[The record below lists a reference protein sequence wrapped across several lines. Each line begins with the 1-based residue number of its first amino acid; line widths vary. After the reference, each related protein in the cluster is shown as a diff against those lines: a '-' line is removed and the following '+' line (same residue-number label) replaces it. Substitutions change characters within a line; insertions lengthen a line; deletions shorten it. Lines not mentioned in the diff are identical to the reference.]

1 VVEQGTHKPLVGSSN
16 LPPGTQ
22 DATSIAEPAPKE
34 QATPIPFCHPRRSR
48 LRDAGAGLVCTGMD
62 VMHNHFVWGAAL
74 GIVIGLAGMI
84 LLTLRLWE
92 SRREV
97 KRLQRHLADKLELEA
112 DATNRLKTDL
122 QQLKQQNENLRIKVA
137 SLGQLPDRKLQRD
150 IEIYARAE
158 RYMVSR
164 SPGFPAAW
172 EEAKRNSVEELESE
186 ENGHSLPRRVFNAL
200 LNRPSKV
207 DSSVEERPSEG

>member
-1 VVEQGTHKPLVGSSN
+1 
-16 LPPGTQ
+16 
-22 DATSIAEPAPKE
+22 
-34 QATPIPFCHPRRSR
+34 
-48 LRDAGAGLVCTGMD
+48 MD
-62 VMHNHFVWGAAL
+62 VMHVHFVWGMAL
-74 GIVIGLAGMI
+74 GIVIGLVGI
-84 LLTLRLWE
+84 IILTLRLWE
-92 SRREV
+92 SQRDV
-97 KRLQRHLADKLELEA
+97 KRIKRHLADKLELEA

-137 SLGQLPDRKLQRD
+137 SLSQVPDRKLQRD

-172 EEAKRNSVEELESE
+172 EEAKRNSVEELENE

-207 DSSVEERPSEG
+207 ESTSEDRQSDS

>member
-1 VVEQGTHKPLVGSSN
+1 
-16 LPPGTQ
+16 
-22 DATSIAEPAPKE
+22 
-34 QATPIPFCHPRRSR
+34 
-48 LRDAGAGLVCTGMD
+48 MD
-62 VMHNHFVWGAAL
+62 VLHDHFAWGMAL
-74 GIVIGLAGMI
+74 GFVIGLVGI
-84 LLTLRLWE
+84 IILTLRLWE
-92 SRREV
+92 SQREV
-97 KRLQRHLADKLELEA
+97 KRIKRHLADKLELEA

-137 SLGQLPDRKLQRD
+137 SLSQVPDRKLQRD

-172 EEAKRNSVEELESE
+172 EEAKRNSVEELENE
-186 ENGHSLPRRVFNAL
+186 ENGQSLPRRVFNAL

-207 DSSVEERPSEG
+207 ESTSEDRPSEG

>member
-1 VVEQGTHKPLVGSSN
+1 
-16 LPPGTQ
+16 
-22 DATSIAEPAPKE
+22 
-34 QATPIPFCHPRRSR
+34 
-48 LRDAGAGLVCTGMD
+48 MD
-62 VMHNHFVWGAAL
+62 VMHNQFVWGIGL
-74 GIVIGLAGMI
+74 GIVIGLVGI
-84 LLTLRLWE
+84 GILTLRLWE

-97 KRLQRHLADKLELEA
+97 KRLKRHLADKLELEA

-137 SLGQLPDRKLQRD
+137 SLGQVPDRKLQRD

-172 EEAKRNSVEELESE
+172 EEAKRNSVEEIENE
-186 ENGHSLPRRVFNAL
+186 ENGQSLPRRVFNAL
-200 LNRPSKV
+200 INRPSKV
-207 DSSVEERPSEG
+207 ESTSEDRQAEG